1 MKSLRKPVL
10 TAALAASSLLL
21 LQCGEQGSFN
31 PSGPEIRLV
40 LFAGLAAT
48 PNRVAAGGGQS
59 VISGRVIDQQERPYV
74 GAAVTFRAGKGLVDE
89 ADTTDADGA
98 FSAEYRS
105 GNSATTDTVTV
116 TVLGEEASVFITVV
130 GVTAQLTLELGHTS
144 VLANGLDTTLAMAIL
159 IGSEGPITRV
169 PVRFETTAGDFNGQ
183 SITYANTDNAGVA
196 SVILTAP
203 SSTTEIAATV
213 TATVAEQTVSL
224 GGPRGAVFRAMRG
237 IKRDPERDDINAEAN
252 KTITFRGVTIQ
263 VEADPALMPGD
274 GRTTA
279 RIRALVKEQNHQ
291 AVAAATVS
299 FSAELGS
306 LQGTALTSSAGVAEV
321 TLTAARVAG
330 ATDHIVAR
338 YGPVLADTVL
348 ITYAE
353 AVANLELGASPAS
366 ILADGVSSA
375 VIQAV
380 VLGGTGQ
387 PSPEIEIDF
396 SADAGI
402 IFPTS
407 AVTNNQG
414 IAETRLYSPGS
425 EADVPITVRAEVAP
439 QELRKFGSSEV
450 PESSGSSKVPE
461 FQSAKVPKHSGTI
474 EQWNSPVSPIRP
486 SGGGRDLRRATPA
499 IQATA
504 VDSIVVLARGMKLR
518 VSVSPDS
525 IIARAGAS
533 SAVTAIAFE
542 TRTGNPVVG
551 DTVRFAAM
559 LGSIPSH
566 GVLDQDGRARV
577 TFMAGEEIGR
587 AEVLARFGA
596 SHRDSAIV
604 ELLPTIGALAITS
617 DRRSLLAGGLD
628 TALVTVRVTDALG
641 GVASNVAVIYEIDYD
656 PGQRQ
661 MNTDPN
667 GLARFDV
674 VSPAAEADTAVWVRV
689 SSGDITQDYRTGVK
703 AITRTITAAPDSV
716 SAGSEIP
723 VNITL
728 RAYELTSRRPVV
740 GDTVWFSAADGVVQ
754 PFAVL
759 DHNGV
764 SRTTFLVG
772 PEPATAWVVGQLGI
786 LGLDSVRIDLVEPIA
801 RLTLSSARPSVL
813 ENGLDTTLI
822 IARVANVLDQP
833 TPRVWVQFETDAGVV
848 SPLETLTDDNGRAYT
863 RFTSVA
869 GSDDRPAEVN
879 AVATHV
885 EPLVKVD
892 NPPSQTLR
900 KFQSSE
906 VPKFQSSKVQELLN
920 SGTLELSEVAAL
932 PRSELVLRPFDAD
945 EVSDTM
951 SVLMRG
957 INLDLRLEPGLI
969 RANGNSK
976 SGINVQLSETT
987 NGSPIANALVRFGA
1001 TMGVIPAERTTSGDG
1016 TITDS
1021 LTSGLVAGYSVVRAT
1036 YGNTISVMDS
1046 VRFTPDP
1053 ARLTIAL
1060 TVDPAEAPADGETDI
1075 ALSSQVVDVSGDP
1088 IEGVEVRYTLEGGR
1102 SVLVDP
1108 QEYREVTRWQN
1119 TFRVDNAAAV
1129 TGLRLRLHLRG
1140 VDTPG
1145 TQIYLNREV
1154 LNFVELPMDRLWA
1167 EAVLNLPEN
1176 LVNNGVNRIEII
1188 AGRDEDLE
1196 DRFSVAGVRLELLS
1210 SHLISEEVTDADGR
1224 TSASTTAD
1232 RVEGIYVMRA
1242 TLTDD
1247 TSRYTEETLV
1257 LTPREPAIVLAA
1269 AAADTLLA
1277 SGIDDADVVAL
1288 VTDENGN
1295 PASEGYEVN
1304 LSVDPPTGGT
1314 VDPEQATTLG
1324 DGTVSARF
1332 FAPSSEENLTTDL
1345 VVECEGVE
1353 GRWSLLL
1360 QGVALELTS
1369 EEDRMLADGESITA
1383 VQARLE
1389 TADGDPIV
1397 GRRVSFQTTAGSIT
1411 PSVPSDADGV
1421 AIATLTAADTAG
1433 TATITATFGSDISR
1447 ETEVTFVPVVQLIA
1461 VTAEPASVRG
1471 NGKERATLQIEVTDG
1486 LGRGA
1491 AGIRVDLSADQG
1503 RLSTIRVTT
1512 DGDGRASAQL
1522 TGFATIADDTI
1533 QVIATTTDYDLAD
1546 AISVLVRGVTIELS
1560 ADPDSIIAREGASS
1574 AVTAR
1579 VYETNSGNPVTGDTV
1594 RFAATRGIITG
1605 FAGLNDE
1612 GLASVAFSGEERTG
1626 SSEITARYT
1635 DVHRDTTYIELLPQI
1650 AAMQATADR
1659 RSLLTGGI
1667 DRSQISVTV
1676 TDALGGPAPDV
1687 AVAYE
1692 IDWNPGE
1699 VNYVGTDEDGR
1710 ASFYVYSPPAET
1722 DSALQVTVSAGNL
1735 EEVLRIGIL
1744 GITRRIGADPD
1755 SLSAGG
1761 GEVTITFSAVE
1772 SDSRRPVVGDTV
1784 WFSATDGTIQPS
1796 GILNQSGVATTT
1808 LEAGDTPG
1816 ETWVIGQLGN
1826 LKADSV
1832 RVVLV
1837 EQVSSVALSCA
1848 RRSLRASGEDT
1859 TRVTARVENDLG
1871 QPAVGVTVLFATED
1885 GTVEPEIATA
1895 DENGEAWTLFTGE
1908 ASSSDLDAVVA
1919 ATAFPSE
1926 EGRRLGITPGDDEDA
1941 PGQAQLAAGP
1951 VRFPRALGFEGGDG
1965 GLPPGLNPVNLRQ
1978 SAYGGRPNRD
1988 QGEVTDSITVEL
2000 RGITLTLHTNPREI
2014 RADGRSRAGVDI
2026 QLSET
2031 TSGQAIGNAQI
2042 RLGASLGSISS
2053 SGETGDDGRLTDS
2066 LIAGVQPGT
2075 SIVRAWFGNLL
2086 TTQDTVLFTYDPAR
2100 LRVSLTLDPEETTVT
2115 GGDVDLQAQVVNSF
2129 GASVPDVL
2137 VRFTAEGA
2145 LTALVD
2151 ADEYRQ
2157 VTRWENSFRV
2167 ADPEDVDGLM
2177 MRLQIRG
2184 VDSDETKI
2192 YLNRT
2197 ALDVTLPSDPLWQ
2210 DAALELPADQLI
2222 SGANRIEIIGGD
2234 IGGESDRF
2242 SVAGIRLGV
2251 TASHLIEEATTDGD
2265 GIAIATFTPDEAA
2278 GSLMLRAAIAD
2289 NPERFAQSRLTL
2301 LPGDPALV
2309 RVATEADMLF
2319 GNGLEETD
2327 LLALVTDAN
2336 GNPVSDGFDVNFT
2349 ADSAGSIS
2357 PASTQTLGDGTA
2369 SARFTAP
2376 VLDEDIAALAT
2387 AECEGASESWSLLL
2401 RGVQLALTAEDDR
2414 LLADGHSTTSLRAHL
2429 STPDG
2434 AAITSRRI
2442 DFTTS
2447 GGAITR
2453 FATTDE
2459 TGVAAATLTAGSEP
2473 DTAMVTAN
2481 FGPYLADTLQVIFNS
2496 LISGLELSADPASLL
2511 GDGQSRTTV
2520 TIAVFNGV
2528 GDPASGVRVNL
2539 AASAGRLSRSSLT
2552 TGNDG
2557 QGQAT
2562 LTGFTAT
2569 DDDSIMVT
2577 AAISEGALT
2586 DTMFVVVRGIDLTVT
2601 ADRDSL
2607 PANGAATTT
2616 VTARAVETGSGNP
2629 VTGARVSFS
2638 VSGGSITASVM
2649 LDEDGLGEVVYTAA
2663 AAEGTA
2669 TIRARLGAGL
2679 QAETSVILVDPVAA
2693 LTLDITPSAILANGV
2708 QTAEIT
2714 ARVTD
2719 PWGEPTPNEL
2729 VTIDFSGPGSV
2740 TPSLGNTDEN
2750 GRLRAAAK
2758 GTASGSDGQL
2768 IITAEAHGG
2777 DLIQTDTLLLRG
2789 VTLAL
2794 SASPALIPGDGQ
2806 STATITARVRE
2817 TRTGR
2822 AVASGT
2828 VSFIASAGVIAA
2840 EAQLDQSGE
2849 ASVELRSD
2857 DRTAISEVVAFYGDE
2872 LTDTIQVAFAGRY
2885 SYLDARSGR
2894 ASLLAD
2900 GEDTTAIAATLTD
2913 TLGNASSGIWVR
2925 FNVGGADGTLSG
2937 DSALSDVNGRASVLF
2952 TSAAA
2957 TSDAVAQVIS
2967 AAGVLSDT
2975 VSIARQGLTLTVA
2988 VAPDSL
2994 PANGRSSANVTAR
3007 VRKTSG
3013 GNPITGRPVSF
3024 AVTAG
3029 LITGSSV
3036 LDQQGVA
3043 RVQLTADDSAGTATI
3058 TASFGQTL
3066 GSAANVVYVG
3076 TEGSVE
3082 LTATRGTLLSDGV
3095 TNVQVTALVLD
3106 ELGSPAEGA
3115 TVNFSAPDGGR
3126 LSPGSAQTDRDGLAT
3141 VTFTGFA
3148 SHVDSV
3154 LTIDAVTGGGAA
3166 DDVTLRLLGIT
3177 TELSASPSQLRANG
3191 RATSVITLKAYET
3204 TAHNALADYE
3214 ILFNADRGTIG
3225 RTATTGADG
3234 QAAVTFTAPAS
3245 VGDATINAVLG
3256 DTLLT
3261 TISLPCLASQ
3271 PARATLSVDPRELSV
3286 AGVGGDET
3294 ALLSADVTDDDRQ
3307 PVPDGTV
3314 ITFTVQPDI
3323 GVIFA
3328 GDDDTVDVT
3337 TEDGIAIATVVAGD
3351 ESGAVTFKALFG
3363 NSVLATGAE
3372 LTIKGGPPARIRVRP
3387 DVNTIYQPA
3396 GGVSALPVSA
3406 TVSDQFGNPA
3416 PDSTAV
3422 RFTLV
3427 PDTIAVVTA
3436 TGYTEGGVV
3445 MTPVQPIDYPT
3456 GVWLTYDDDRAG
3468 SEVWVHATSGG
3479 GAAHDSSRVVLPG
3492 AIEGGDPAS
3501 MALSIDDAVLPADGQ
3516 TTAEVTVELFD
3527 ANGNAVADL
3536 TEVTFTSVWGTIQ
3549 RTKQTA
3555 GGVVTNTYRAGR
3567 NAGVDT
3573 VTVTSG
3579 LVSEFITIRLT
3590 PGNPAAIEVAAADP
3604 VIRAGGVQATDI
3616 TATVRD
3622 QFGNLV
3628 AAGARVD
3635 FTTDLG
3641 TITSNAE
3648 TDAAGVARARLTSG
3662 NIIGTTQVT
3671 ARSGNAVGQTSV
3683 RFVSGG
3689 ADGIVLQS
3697 ISRNSIGV
3705 RGSGSPETA
3714 TLVFEVRD
3722 EWGVPVDSSHRA
3734 YVQFTL
3740 DGPALVI
3747 DPAQSSADSVA
3758 FLEPSADSTDD
3769 NGRVA
3774 VNLTSGF
3781 FAGTVEV
3788 TAFVS
3793 PNISGQAIAVAIH
3806 GGPPDFDHLS
3816 LIVERCVLTGIY
3828 GTEVD
3833 TTRLTAVVGDRYANP
3848 TVPGTIVYFSASGG
3862 VVTASGTTDSLG
3874 VCNALLTTSNP
3885 WPIGGVD
3892 SLTVQTVDWN
3902 DQDITA
3908 ENYVLVTGPTIVSF
3922 DTSSGWAIPFGS
3934 YRDFTVTVADTFDHP
3949 LVAGTS
3955 VFIQVEAV
3963 DQNGETVSG
3972 LRVIGDA
3979 TEEAYV
3985 IGECDGKKDFSVR
3998 VFNFVTGLDGAL
4010 ITMTVTVESRNG
4022 NVEAMTSGAALGQ
4035 VVSTDLSRVIL
4046 NPNEIIA
4053 DGADECTVN
4062 ITVYDVL
4069 GVAIPGVPPDMVS
4082 VSIAAGNPIITQ
4094 PQASSDQDGRTSA
4107 TIVGRALGSGN
4118 VQARVTG
4125 LLLTEQP
4132 TLTFIPGPPAAI
4144 SVLVLNRRLVV
4155 GGDSTTVVV
4164 NVTDASGNNVADGTA
4179 VIFEADDGSFSPSSA
4194 VTSGGG
4200 ASSLFRSGITAGA
4213 AAITITASGQGAEVS
4228 EEVAN
4233 LVFLPGPP
4241 GVIVISADNYSVEV
4255 GAATDVTI
4263 TVKDQFGNV
4272 VTENTRMDVTV
4283 SPSGQGSV
4291 APTSIRTDADGS
4303 GGVQYTAGTT
4313 AGETARLVVT
4323 DPAGGAS
4330 DSSAAFVFKAGPA
4343 RRVTLTASPSS
4354 ATVGTAIDL
4363 DATVTDAYG
4372 NDVSDGTLV
4381 TFIREPAVGTVN
4393 PSSIGTVGGAASSR
4407 LTNVTTS
4414 GSVTVTA
4421 TSGDVNGLATIQFA
4435 PDALSTIL
4443 LSAEPSEIDSG
4454 RVSTITATAKDRFGN
4469 VIAGERLNF
4478 ELTNDLGGTVSLWRA
4493 SLNTNASGVAT
4504 NYITGGNQSGWAEVR
4519 VYNVGDTIEETVA
4532 VRVR

>member
-1 MKSLRKPVL
+1 
-10 TAALAASSLLL
+10 
-21 LQCGEQGSFN
+21 
-31 PSGPEIRLV
+31 
-40 LFAGLAAT
+40 
-48 PNRVAAGGGQS
+48 
-59 VISGRVIDQQERPYV
+59 
-74 GAAVTFRAGKGLVDE
+74 
-89 ADTTDADGA
+89 
-98 FSAEYRS
+98 
-105 GNSATTDTVTV
+105 
-116 TVLGEEASVFITVV
+116 
-130 GVTAQLTLELGHTS
+130 
-144 VLANGLDTTLAMAIL
+144 
-159 IGSEGPITRV
+159 
-169 PVRFETTAGDFNGQ
+169 
-183 SITYANTDNAGVA
+183 
-196 SVILTAP
+196 
-203 SSTTEIAATV
+203 
-213 TATVAEQTVSL
+213 
-224 GGPRGAVFRAMRG
+224 
-237 IKRDPERDDINAEAN
+237 
-252 KTITFRGVTIQ
+252 
-263 VEADPALMPGD
+263 
-274 GRTTA
+274 
-279 RIRALVKEQNHQ
+279 
-291 AVAAATVS
+291 
-299 FSAELGS
+299 
-306 LQGTALTSSAGVAEV
+306 
-321 TLTAARVAG
+321 
-330 ATDHIVAR
+330 
-338 YGPVLADTVL
+338 
-348 ITYAE
+348 
-353 AVANLELGASPAS
+353 
-366 ILADGVSSA
+366 
-375 VIQAV
+375 
-380 VLGGTGQ
+380 
-387 PSPEIEIDF
+387 
-396 SADAGI
+396 
-402 IFPTS
+402 
-407 AVTNNQG
+407 
-414 IAETRLYSPGS
+414 
-425 EADVPITVRAEVAP
+425 
-439 QELRKFGSSEV
+439 
-450 PESSGSSKVPE
+450 
-461 FQSAKVPKHSGTI
+461 
-474 EQWNSPVSPIRP
+474 
-486 SGGGRDLRRATPA
+486 
-499 IQATA
+499 
-504 VDSIVVLARGMKLR
+504 
-518 VSVSPDS
+518 
-525 IIARAGAS
+525 
-533 SAVTAIAFE
+533 
-542 TRTGNPVVG
+542 
-551 DTVRFAAM
+551 
-559 LGSIPSH
+559 
-566 GVLDQDGRARV
+566 
-577 TFMAGEEIGR
+577 
-587 AEVLARFGA
+587 
-596 SHRDSAIV
+596 
-604 ELLPTIGALAITS
+604 
-617 DRRSLLAGGLD
+617 
-628 TALVTVRVTDALG
+628 
-641 GVASNVAVIYEIDYD
+641 
-656 PGQRQ
+656 
-661 MNTDPN
+661 
-667 GLARFDV
+667 
-674 VSPAAEADTAVWVRV
+674 
-689 SSGDITQDYRTGVK
+689 
-703 AITRTITAAPDSV
+703 
-716 SAGSEIP
+716 
-723 VNITL
+723 
-728 RAYELTSRRPVV
+728 
-740 GDTVWFSAADGVVQ
+740 
-754 PFAVL
+754 
-759 DHNGV
+759 
-764 SRTTFLVG
+764 
-772 PEPATAWVVGQLGI
+772 
-786 LGLDSVRIDLVEPIA
+786 
-801 RLTLSSARPSVL
+801 
-813 ENGLDTTLI
+813 
-822 IARVANVLDQP
+822 
-833 TPRVWVQFETDAGVV
+833 
-848 SPLETLTDDNGRAYT
+848 
-863 RFTSVA
+863 
-869 GSDDRPAEVN
+869 
-879 AVATHV
+879 
-885 EPLVKVD
+885 
-892 NPPSQTLR
+892 
-900 KFQSSE
+900 
-906 VPKFQSSKVQELLN
+906 
-920 SGTLELSEVAAL
+920 
-932 PRSELVLRPFDAD
+932 
-945 EVSDTM
+945 
-951 SVLMRG
+951 
-957 INLDLRLEPGLI
+957 
-969 RANGNSK
+969 
-976 SGINVQLSETT
+976 
-987 NGSPIANALVRFGA
+987 
-1001 TMGVIPAERTTSGDG
+1001 
-1016 TITDS
+1016 
-1021 LTSGLVAGYSVVRAT
+1021 
-1036 YGNTISVMDS
+1036 
-1046 VRFTPDP
+1046 
-1053 ARLTIAL
+1053 
-1060 TVDPAEAPADGETDI
+1060 
-1075 ALSSQVVDVSGDP
+1075 
-1088 IEGVEVRYTLEGGR
+1088 
-1102 SVLVDP
+1102 
-1108 QEYREVTRWQN
+1108 
-1119 TFRVDNAAAV
+1119 
-1129 TGLRLRLHLRG
+1129 
-1140 VDTPG
+1140 
-1145 TQIYLNREV
+1145 
-1154 LNFVELPMDRLWA
+1154 
-1167 EAVLNLPEN
+1167 
-1176 LVNNGVNRIEII
+1176 
-1188 AGRDEDLE
+1188 
-1196 DRFSVAGVRLELLS
+1196 
-1210 SHLISEEVTDADGR
+1210 
-1224 TSASTTAD
+1224 
-1232 RVEGIYVMRA
+1232 
-1242 TLTDD
+1242 
-1247 TSRYTEETLV
+1247 
-1257 LTPREPAIVLAA
+1257 
-1269 AAADTLLA
+1269 
-1277 SGIDDADVVAL
+1277 
-1288 VTDENGN
+1288 
-1295 PASEGYEVN
+1295 
-1304 LSVDPPTGGT
+1304 
-1314 VDPEQATTLG
+1314 
-1324 DGTVSARF
+1324 
-1332 FAPSSEENLTTDL
+1332 
-1345 VVECEGVE
+1345 
-1353 GRWSLLL
+1353 
-1360 QGVALELTS
+1360 
-1369 EEDRMLADGESITA
+1369 
-1383 VQARLE
+1383 
-1389 TADGDPIV
+1389 
-1397 GRRVSFQTTAGSIT
+1397 
-1411 PSVPSDADGV
+1411 
-1421 AIATLTAADTAG
+1421 
-1433 TATITATFGSDISR
+1433 
-1447 ETEVTFVPVVQLIA
+1447 
-1461 VTAEPASVRG
+1461 
-1471 NGKERATLQIEVTDG
+1471 
-1486 LGRGA
+1486 
-1491 AGIRVDLSADQG
+1491 
-1503 RLSTIRVTT
+1503 
-1512 DGDGRASAQL
+1512 
-1522 TGFATIADDTI
+1522 
-1533 QVIATTTDYDLAD
+1533 
-1546 AISVLVRGVTIELS
+1546 
-1560 ADPDSIIAREGASS
+1560 
-1574 AVTAR
+1574 
-1579 VYETNSGNPVTGDTV
+1579 
-1594 RFAATRGIITG
+1594 
-1605 FAGLNDE
+1605 
-1612 GLASVAFSGEERTG
+1612 
-1626 SSEITARYT
+1626 
-1635 DVHRDTTYIELLPQI
+1635 
-1650 AAMQATADR
+1650 
-1659 RSLLTGGI
+1659 
-1667 DRSQISVTV
+1667 
-1676 TDALGGPAPDV
+1676 
-1687 AVAYE
+1687 
-1692 IDWNPGE
+1692 
-1699 VNYVGTDEDGR
+1699 
-1710 ASFYVYSPPAET
+1710 
-1722 DSALQVTVSAGNL
+1722 
-1735 EEVLRIGIL
+1735 
-1744 GITRRIGADPD
+1744 
-1755 SLSAGG
+1755 
-1761 GEVTITFSAVE
+1761 
-1772 SDSRRPVVGDTV
+1772 
-1784 WFSATDGTIQPS
+1784 
-1796 GILNQSGVATTT
+1796 
-1808 LEAGDTPG
+1808 
-1816 ETWVIGQLGN
+1816 
-1826 LKADSV
+1826 
-1832 RVVLV
+1832 
-1837 EQVSSVALSCA
+1837 
-1848 RRSLRASGEDT
+1848 
-1859 TRVTARVENDLG
+1859 
-1871 QPAVGVTVLFATED
+1871 
-1885 GTVEPEIATA
+1885 
-1895 DENGEAWTLFTGE
+1895 
-1908 ASSSDLDAVVA
+1908 
-1919 ATAFPSE
+1919 
-1926 EGRRLGITPGDDEDA
+1926 
-1941 PGQAQLAAGP
+1941 
-1951 VRFPRALGFEGGDG
+1951 
-1965 GLPPGLNPVNLRQ
+1965 
-1978 SAYGGRPNRD
+1978 
-1988 QGEVTDSITVEL
+1988 
-2000 RGITLTLHTNPREI
+2000 
-2014 RADGRSRAGVDI
+2014 
-2026 QLSET
+2026 
-2031 TSGQAIGNAQI
+2031 
-2042 RLGASLGSISS
+2042 
-2053 SGETGDDGRLTDS
+2053 
-2066 LIAGVQPGT
+2066 
-2075 SIVRAWFGNLL
+2075 
-2086 TTQDTVLFTYDPAR
+2086 
-2100 LRVSLTLDPEETTVT
+2100 
-2115 GGDVDLQAQVVNSF
+2115 
-2129 GASVPDVL
+2129 
-2137 VRFTAEGA
+2137 
-2145 LTALVD
+2145 
-2151 ADEYRQ
+2151 
-2157 VTRWENSFRV
+2157 
-2167 ADPEDVDGLM
+2167 
-2177 MRLQIRG
+2177 
-2184 VDSDETKI
+2184 
-2192 YLNRT
+2192 
-2197 ALDVTLPSDPLWQ
+2197 
-2210 DAALELPADQLI
+2210 
-2222 SGANRIEIIGGD
+2222 
-2234 IGGESDRF
+2234 
-2242 SVAGIRLGV
+2242 
-2251 TASHLIEEATTDGD
+2251 
-2265 GIAIATFTPDEAA
+2265 
-2278 GSLMLRAAIAD
+2278 
-2289 NPERFAQSRLTL
+2289 
-2301 LPGDPALV
+2301 
-2309 RVATEADMLF
+2309 MLF

-2336 GNPVSDGFDVNFT
+2336 GNPVGDGFDVNFT

-2369 SARFTAP
+2369 SARFIAP
-2376 VLDEDIAALAT
+2376 VLDEDIAASVT

-2414 LLADGHSTTSLRAHL
+2414 LLADGHSTTSIRARL

-2434 AAITSRRI
+2434 AAITGRRI
-2442 DFTTS
+2442 DFATS

-2481 FGPYLADTLQVIFNS
+2481 FGPYLADTLQIIFSS

-2520 TIAVFNGV
+2520 TISVFNGV

-2539 AASAGRLSRSSLT
+2539 SASAGRLSRSSLT

-2562 LTGFTAT
+2562 LTGFSAT

-2577 AAISEGALT
+2577 AATSDGALK
-2586 DTMFVVVRGIDLTVT
+2586 DTMFVVVRGIELTVT

-2638 VSGGSITASVM
+2638 ASSGSITASAT
-2649 LDEDGLGEVVYTAA
+2649 LDEDGLGEVTYTAA

-2679 QAETSVILVDPVAA
+2679 QAETSVVLVDPVAA
-2693 LTLDITPSAILANGV
+2693 LTMDITPSAILANGV

-2729 VTIDFSGPGSV
+2729 VTIDFSGSGSV

-2806 STATITARVRE
+2806 STSSITARVRE

-2872 LTDTIQVAFAGRY
+2872 LTDTIQVAFAGRF

-2894 ASLLAD
+2894 VSLLAD
-2900 GEDTTAIAATLTD
+2900 GEDTTAVAATLTD
-2913 TLGNASSGIWVR
+2913 TLGNAASGIWVR
-2925 FNVGGADGTLSG
+2925 FNVGGAGGTLTV
-2937 DSALSDVNGRASVLF
+2937 DSALTDNNGRASVLF

-2957 TSDAVAQVIS
+2957 TSDAVTQVIS
-2967 AAGVLSDT
+2967 ATGVLSDT

-2994 PANGRSSANVTAR
+2994 PANGRAISDVSAR

-3029 LITGSSV
+3029 LITGSSA

-3066 GSAANVVYVG
+3066 SSAANVVYVG

-3082 LTATRGTLLSDGV
+3082 LSAARGTLLGDGV
-3095 TNVQVTALVLD
+3095 TNVQITALVLD

-3126 LSPGSAQTDRDGLAT
+3126 LSSGSAQTDRDGLAT

-3148 SHVDSV
+3148 SRVDSV

-3234 QAAVTFTAPAS
+3234 QADVTFTAPAS
-3245 VGDATINAVLG
+3245 VGNATINAVLG

-3261 TISLPCLASQ
+3261 TISLSCLASQ

-3286 AGVGGDET
+3286 AGGGGDET

-3328 GDDDTVDVT
+3328 GDDDTIDVT

-3427 PDTIAVVTA
+3427 PDTIAVITA

-3492 AIEGGDPAS
+3492 AIEGGEPAS

-3579 LVSEFITIRLT
+3579 LVSEFITIQLT

-3635 FTTDLG
+3635 FTADLG

-3671 ARSGNAVGQTSV
+3671 ARSGNAIGQTSV

-3758 FLEPSADSTDD
+3758 FLEPAADSTDD

-3788 TAFVS
+3788 TALVG

-3862 VVTASGTTDSLG
+3862 VVTASETTDSLG

-3892 SLTVQTVDWN
+3892 TLTLQTVDWN

-3998 VFNFVTGLDGAL
+3998 VFNFVSGLDGAL

-4022 NVEAMTSGAALGQ
+4022 NVEAITSGAALGQ
-4035 VVSTDLSRVIL
+4035 IVSAGLSRVIL

-4053 DGADECTVN
+4053 DGADESEVD

-4094 PQASSDQDGRTSA
+4094 PQASSDQDGRASA

-4118 VQARVTG
+4118 VQVRVTG

-4144 SVLVLNRRLVV
+4144 SVLVLDRRLVV

-4194 VTSGGG
+4194 VTSGGS
-4200 ASSLFRSGITAGA
+4200 ASSLFRSGVTAGDA
-4213 AAITITASGQGAEVS
+4213 TITITASGQGAEVS
-4228 EEVAN
+4228 EDVTN

-4283 SPSGQGSV
+4283 SPSGRGSV
-4291 APTSIRTDADGS
+4291 APTSIRTDAEGS

-4313 AGETARLVVT
+4313 AGQTARLVVT

-4330 DSSAAFVFKAGPA
+4330 DSSAEFMFKAGPA

-4363 DATVTDAYG
+4363 DAIVTDAYG

-4393 PSSIGTVGGAASSR
+4393 PSSIGTVSGAASSR
-4407 LTNVTTS
+4407 LTNVTAS

-4421 TSGDVNGLATIQFA
+4421 TSGDVNGLATIQFT
-4435 PDALSTIL
+4435 PDVLSTISL
-4443 LSAEPSEIDSG
+4443 TASPTEIDSG
-4454 RVSTITATAKDRFGN
+4454 QVSTITATAKDRFGN
-4469 VIAGERLNF
+4469 VIAGEQLNF
-4478 ELTNDLGGTVSLWRA
+4478 ELANDLGGTVSLWRA

-4504 NYITGGNQSGWAEVR
+4504 NYIIGGNQSGWAEVR